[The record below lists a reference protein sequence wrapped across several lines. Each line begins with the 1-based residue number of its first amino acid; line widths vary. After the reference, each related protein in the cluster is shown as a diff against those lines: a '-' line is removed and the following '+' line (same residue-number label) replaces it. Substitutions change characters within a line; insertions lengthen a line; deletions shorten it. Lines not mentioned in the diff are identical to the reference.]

1 MTAATQELTAVR
13 LHAKAL
19 ALCDAVVA
27 GIGEQQWSLPTPCDE
42 WSVRDLV
49 NHLCSEAR
57 WTVPLLAGLTVDE
70 VGDALSGDLLGQD
83 PLGSW
88 NAAVTAALDCS
99 RGPGVEEGIVHL
111 SAGPVPAQEYLRQL
125 TTDYLIHTWDLAVAL
140 GADETLD
147 AELVAAVGGW
157 FLSRQA
163 DYRSAGVI
171 GPPAP
176 VEHDGDPQ
184 IRLLAMSGR
193 APGPSAALAAV
204 ARFVAAFDRQDL
216 DGVMAAMT
224 VDCVFEATSPPD
236 GVRHEGQQEVRRAWA
251 DFFSASGAAAFE
263 TEEVFACGDRVVVR
277 WLYTWASGPDGHVRG
292 VDVFRVRDGLVA
304 EKLSYVKG

>member
-1 MTAATQELTAVR
+1 MTTATQELTAVR
-13 LHAKAL
+13 LHARAL
-19 ALCDAVVA
+19 ALCDAVVVR
-27 GIGEQQWSLPTPCDE
+27 IGADQWALPTPCQE

-49 NHLCSEAR
+49 NHLCGEAR

-70 VGDALSGDLLGQD
+70 VGDSLSGDLLGDD
-83 PLGSW
+83 PPAGW
-88 NAAVTAALDCS
+88 AAAVAAALDCA

-125 TTDYLIHTWDLAVAL
+125 TADYLIHTWDLAVAL
-140 GADETLD
+140 GADEGLD

-163 DYRSAGVI
+163 AYRSAGAI
-171 GPPAP
+171 GAP
-176 VEHDGDPQ
+176 VPVGHDGDAQ
-184 IRLLAMSGR
+184 TRLLAMFGR
-193 APGPSAALAAV
+193 AAGPGAALAAV
-204 ARFVAAFDRQDL
+204 ARFGAAFDRQDL

-224 VDCVFEATSPPD
+224 ADCVFEDTSPPD
-236 GVRHEGQQEVRRAWA
+236 GVRHEGRQQVRRAWA

-263 TEEVFACGDRVVVR
+263 TEEVIACGDRVVVR
-277 WLYTWASGPDGHVRG
+277 WRYTWASGAQGHVRG